1 MSAFK
6 KMSEHTYIPSPKP
19 KAHGIATGLF
29 IALLTLLPTILQ
41 AQPTDNP
48 TTRPLLNELNRETQ
62 ELFKQI
68 APSIVRVQMPLPSNV
83 AQPPDETLLKWADR
97 LDPQS
102 LARLAE
108 LQRRSP
114 GVSFATA
121 EIRPTT
127 VPSGAQPTV
136 GRRVIILRLDRF
148 SPNAIGIVFDDQND
162 LLIPRYVDG
171 AACVAPIPVAVG
183 DGRFA
188 TASFVASD
196 SETGLTILKLHGIKL
211 KPAVISTDKIGAGA
225 LLLVVSLNPASNR
238 LAVWEGWEPDVSTL
252 VNTDGTIAG
261 FTRVGRFLSA
271 AACSPVV
278 TELMEHGVVRRALLG
293 VFIKSVAADDPERQ
307 QYPALGA
314 TPALRIA
321 QVIPGSAADRAG
333 LRQDDLVLSLAGQTV
348 GDAPAFAAAIANR
361 HGQTDID
368 ILRSGQR
375 HEVTVDL
382 QVQ

>member
-1 MSAFK
+1 
-6 KMSEHTYIPSPKP
+6 MSEQATNPCPKP
-19 KAHGIATGLF
+19 KARGAVWIF
-29 IALLTLLPTILQ
+29 VALITFLPTILQ
-41 AQPTDNP
+41 AQPTETP

-68 APSIVRVQMPLPSNV
+68 SPSIVRVQMPFPTNV
-83 AQPPDETLLKWADR
+83 AQPPDETLLKWANR

-114 GVSFATA
+114 GISFATA

-127 VPSGAQPTV
+127 QPSGAQPTV
-136 GRRVIILRLDRF
+136 GRRVIVLRLDRF
-148 SPNAIGIVFDDQND
+148 SPNGIGIVIDDKND
-162 LLIPRYVDG
+162 LLIPRYVDA
-171 AACVAPIPVAVG
+171 AACVAPIPVAIG
-183 DGRFA
+183 DGRYA

-196 SETGLTILKLHGIKL
+196 RETGLTLLKLHGVKL
-211 KPAVISTDKIGAGA
+211 KPAAISTEKIGSGA

-252 VNTDGTIAG
+252 VNTDGTVAG
-261 FTRVGRFLSA
+261 FTRAGRFLSA
-271 AACSPVV
+271 GACSPVV
-278 TELMEHGVVRRALLG
+278 TELMEHGVVRRAILG
-293 VFIKSVAADDPERQ
+293 VLVKSVSADDPERQ

-314 TPALRIA
+314 SPAIRIA
-321 QVIPGSAADRAG
+321 QVFPGSAADRAG
-333 LRQDDLVLSLAGQTV
+333 LRQDDLVLSLAGQIV

-361 HGQTDID
+361 HGQTGID

>member
-1 MSAFK
+1 MSGP
-6 KMSEHTYIPSPKP
+6 TLNPPPKH
-19 KAHGIATGLF
+19 KARGSAVGIL
-29 IALLTLLPTILQ
+29 IALLTCLPTLK
-41 AQPTDNP
+41 AQQLESP
-48 TTRPLLNELNRETQ
+48 TTRPLLNELNLETQ

-68 APSIVRVQMPLPSNV
+68 APSIVRVQMPFPSNI

-114 GVSFATA
+114 GITFATA

-127 VPSGAQPTV
+127 IPSGAQPTV

-148 SPNAIGIVFDDQND
+148 SPNAIGIVFDDKND
-162 LLIPRYVDG
+162 LLIPRYVDA
-171 AACVAPIPVAVG
+171 AACVAPIPVAIG
-183 DGRFA
+183 DGRYA

-196 SETGLTILKLHGIKL
+196 RETGLTILKLHGLKL
-211 KPAVISTDKIGAGA
+211 KPAVISTDKIGSGA
-225 LLLVVSLNPASNR
+225 LLLVISLNPASNR
-238 LAVWEGWEPDVSTL
+238 LAVWEGWEPDFSAL
-252 VNTDGTIAG
+252 VNTDGTVAG
-261 FTRVGRFLSA
+261 FTRAGRYLSA
-271 AACSPVV
+271 GACSPVV

-293 VFIKSVAADDPERQ
+293 VVIKSVAADDPEREK
-307 QYPALGA
+307 YPALGA

-321 QVIPGSAADRAG
+321 HIIPGSPAERAG
-333 LRQDDLVLSLAGQTV
+333 LQEDDLVLSLAGQTV

-361 HGQTDID
+361 RGQTDIA
-368 ILRSGQR
+368 ILRDGQR
-375 HEVTVDL
+375 HEVNVYL